1 MTLEFPI
8 NVDEVED
15 KAEGSHGPNIAI
27 GEFEN
32 AYTEPSFTGASKNEY
47 ARGSPHERTERSE
60 KQAEYAKKSSSSVN
74 EKEKSKKK
82 KRVVEDV
89 NETFLK
95 SMTEVLKGF
104 TESQDKRIG
113 ALIDKIKIRDHYDI
127 RDQVYAIIEYPT
139 FDLYT
144 IEKRIK
150 AKMFIC
156 GDVKKMKIFLR
167 MGELERQTMIFMIVN
182 DKL

>member
-1 MTLEFPI
+1 MTLKFPI
-8 NVDEVED
+8 NVDEDED
-15 KAEGSHGPNIAI
+15 KAEGSHGPNIAT

-32 AYTEPSFTGASKNEY
+32 AYREPSFTGASKNEY
-47 ARGSPHERTERSE
+47 ARGSPHERTERSK
-60 KQAEYAKKSSSSVN
+60 KQAEYAKKFSSSVN
-74 EKEKSKKK
+74 EKKKSKKK

-113 ALIDKIKIRDHYDI
+113 ALIDKIKIRDHYDMC
-127 RDQVYAIIEYPT
+127 DQVYAIIEYPT

-150 AKMFIC
+150 AKMFIY
-156 GDVKKMKIFLR
+156 GNVKKMKIFLR